1 MTLHLGNV
9 DAGLTLYIPWHTF
22 DSNGASIT
30 LTGLAVTDIEI
41 YKNGSV
47 TQRSSDAGY
56 ALLDTD
62 GIDFDGITGIHGI
75 SIDLN
80 DNTDAGFYSAG
91 AFYWVVVSA
100 VTVDTR
106 TVNFVLATF
115 RIGPAAVNVSQW
127 LGTAAATPTVA
138 GVPEVDVTHWLG
150 TAAATPTVAGV
161 PEVDV
166 THIGGGAQSAT
177 DLKDFVDDGYDPST
191 NKVEGVK
198 LADTLTTYTG
208 DTPQTGDSFARI
220 GATGSGLT
228 SLATQASVDAVDNFL
243 DTEIGAPSDFG
254 SGASLAKNMVDIEA
268 LVDDIGVAGAGLS
281 AVPWNAAWDAE
292 VQSEVDDALVAR
304 NLDKLVTVSGTA
316 DSGSTTTMVDAA
328 RTEAD
333 NDYWKGA
340 IILFT
345 SGNIAGQARII
356 TDFVAAT
363 DTFTFA
369 PPLTQAVATQTY
381 VILPAISVWDD
392 VLAEHL
398 ISGSTGAALNAAGS
412 AGDPW
417 STALPGAYGA
427 GTAGKIVGDNIT
439 GNAFTRLGAPAG
451 ASIAADIA
459 AIEAQTDDIG
469 AAGAGLTALGDAR
482 LANLDATVSSRLA
495 TAGYTAPPSAAVVAD
510 AVLDEDMTGHQTQGS
525 LGQAI
530 GDPVADTNTI
540 YKAVVTDAAG
550 ATVGVDVVAVKA
562 ETASI
567 QTDTDDIQSKI
578 GTPAGASV
586 SADIAAIEAQTDD
599 IGVAGAGLTALGDA
613 RIANLDAAMTTRA
626 TPAQV
631 NAEVL
636 DVLTVDTFAQ
646 PGQEAPAATTT
657 FGKMFA
663 YLYKG
668 WRNKKTQT
676 ATTRKLFA
684 DNETTVD
691 QVATDS
697 DDSTTYVK
705 GELVSGP

>member
-1 MTLHLGNV
+1 MSPSAPTNILDNVTGATSATSNDLNYITGN
-9 DAGLTLYIPWHTF
+9 DAGMMQIELSAANTNRVGRMLL
-22 DSNGASIT
+22 SIT
-30 LTGLAVTDIEI
+30 
-41 YKNGSV
+41 
-47 TQRSSDAGY
+47 DA
-56 ALLDTD
+56 ANHVPVFQEL
-62 GIDFDGITGIHGI
+62 
-75 SIDLN
+75 
-80 DNTDAGFYSAG
+80 
-91 AFYWVVVSA
+91 
-100 VTVDTR
+100 
-106 TVNFVLATF
+106 FVLPQAIYDWFTGV
-115 RIGPAAVNVSQW
+115 IVPLPANVTTW

-510 AVLDEDMTGHQTQGS
+510 AVLDEDMTAHQTQGS

-540 YKAVVTDAAG
+540 YKAVVSDAAG

-562 ETASI
+562 ETASL
-567 QTDTDDIQSKI
+567 QSDADDIQSKI
-578 GTPAGASV
+578 GTPAGASM

-613 RIANLDAAMTTRA
+613 RIANLDAAITTRA

-646 PGQEAPAATTT
+646 PGQEAPAATQTLL
-657 FGKMFA
+657 KMLSF
-663 YLYKG
+663 LYKG